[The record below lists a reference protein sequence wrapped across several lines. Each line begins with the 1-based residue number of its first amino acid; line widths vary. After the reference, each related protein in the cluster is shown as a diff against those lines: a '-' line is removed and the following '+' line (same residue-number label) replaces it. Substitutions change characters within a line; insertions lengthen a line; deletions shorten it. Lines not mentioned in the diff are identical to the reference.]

1 MIHEVLVVGALQCN
15 CSILG
20 DEQTRE
26 AIVIDPGDEVA
37 RILEILKRH
46 RLTAKYILNTHA
58 HFDHVGNCREL
69 KEATGAEIWLH
80 KDDLP
85 IYESAPQQAALFAMY
100 GVPPIRVTAVDQF
113 VQDADGVSVG
123 AIDAHII
130 HTPGHTPGS
139 LSLRIPG
146 GAREVLFAGD
156 TLFQGSI
163 GRTDLPGGSFPQ
175 ILKSIKERLLTL
187 DDETEVWPGHG
198 PKTTI
203 GRERRTNPFLQ
214 DL

>member
-20 DEQTRE
+20 DEETRE
-26 AIVIDPGDEVA
+26 AIVIDPGDEVE
-37 RILEILKRH
+37 RILAVLKKH
-46 RLTAKYILNTHA
+46 TLKAKYILNTHA

-80 KDDLP
+80 KADLP
-85 IYESAPQQAALFAMY
+85 IYESAPRQAAMFAMY
-100 GVPPIRVTAVDQF
+100 GVKPIRMTAVDQF
-113 VQDADGVSVG
+113 MRDADGVQVG
-123 AIDAHII
+123 KIAARVI

-139 LSLRIPG
+139 LSLHVPRSNSD
-146 GAREVLFAGD
+146 VLFAGD
-156 TLFQGSI
+156 TLFNGSI
-163 GRTDLPGGSFPQ
+163 GRTDLPGGDFHQ
-175 ILKSIKERLLTL
+175 ILKSIKDRLFAF
-187 DDETEVWPGHG
+187 DDDTEVWPGHG

-203 GRERRTNPFLQ
+203 GWERRTNPFLQ